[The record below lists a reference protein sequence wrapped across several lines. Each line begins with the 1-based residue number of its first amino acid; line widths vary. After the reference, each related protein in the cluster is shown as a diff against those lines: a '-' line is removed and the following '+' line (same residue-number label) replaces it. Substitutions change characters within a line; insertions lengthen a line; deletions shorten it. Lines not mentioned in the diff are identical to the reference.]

1 MKKIRLSKCSLDKK
15 EINSVIKTLS
25 SDFLGMGPKVMQFE
39 KILSNYFKRD
49 TVCVSSGTSA
59 LHLAIDALD
68 LESNAEIIIPS
79 NTYVA
84 GLQAVLAANKKPVL
98 CDINK
103 DNLSICIKDLELK
116 ITKHTKVIMPT
127 LYGGD
132 PGNIREVYKLARK
145 YKIRVIEDAAHALGS
160 SIGKKKIGSVGDI
173 VCFSFDGIKN
183 ITSGEGGCVVSND
196 KKILNKIR
204 ESRFLSIK
212 KESESRYVKKKQFE
226 FDVERIGWRY
236 HMSDIMASIGIEQIK
251 KLNQFKNKR
260 QKLAKLYIKLLSNN
274 SKISFLN
281 YNINQICPHIFVVFI
296 ETKFDRKKLKSYF
309 EKKKIELGF
318 HWKPIHEFK
327 IIKKK
332 YKFTN
337 LKNTKIIRNKIITLP
352 LHVDLTFN
360 EVKYIC
366 KTLNTFINESK

>member
-25 SDFLGMGPKVMQFE
+25 SDFLGMGPKVKQFE
-39 KILSNYFKRD
+39 RLLSNYFKRE

-68 LESNAEIIIPS
+68 LDNNAEIIIPS

-84 GLQAVLAANKKPVL
+84 GLQAILASNKKPVL
-98 CDINK
+98 CDINS
-103 DNLSICIKDLELK
+103 DNLSICTEDLELK

-132 PGNIREVYKLARK
+132 PGNIKEVYKVARR
-145 YKIRVIEDAAHALGS
+145 YGIRVIEDAAHALGS
-160 SIGKKKIGSVGDI
+160 SIGKKKVGSVGDI

-183 ITSGEGGCVVSND
+183 ITSGEGGCVVSSD

-212 KESESRYVKKKQFE
+212 KESENRYIKKKQYE

-260 QKLAKLYIKLLSNN
+260 QQLVKLYIKLLSKN

-281 YNINQICPHIFVVFI
+281 YDINQVCPHIFVIFI
-296 ETKFDRKKLKSYF
+296 KSIFDRKKIKNFF
-309 EKKKIELGF
+309 EKKKI
-318 HWKPIHEFK
+318 
-327 IIKKK
+327 
-332 YKFTN
+332 
-337 LKNTKIIRNKIITLP
+337 
-352 LHVDLTFN
+352 
-360 EVKYIC
+360 
-366 KTLNTFINESK
+366 